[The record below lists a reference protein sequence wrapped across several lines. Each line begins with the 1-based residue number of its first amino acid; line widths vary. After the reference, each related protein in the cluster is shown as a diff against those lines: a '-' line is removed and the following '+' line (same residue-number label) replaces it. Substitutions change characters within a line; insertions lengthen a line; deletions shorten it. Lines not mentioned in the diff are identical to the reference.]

1 MSEDRD
7 VSDEEK
13 AFLSLPDAPEPST
26 SMSEAQKAFLALP
39 DAPPLAA
46 PAPKPVVTAVPK
58 PVAAPP
64 PAAVAAPKPAAAPK
78 DDYEADLDNYINVT
92 HNVENPSGWDW
103 KPKKGHS
110 AAGGLQFMPD
120 TWAGTAAK
128 HKLDPNDYSEANQRL
143 MGKALT
149 RDTDE
154 HLAAR
159 GLDKSYENRYAAH
172 LLGLGGADRVWD
184 ADPNA
189 PITSA
194 VSPDVIRAN
203 TNPRTGGGP
212 FQNVKTVADFQP
224 ALAKWLARGR
234 KGAKPPSAVT
244 NFLALPDAPAAE
256 ESMGQTAQRLALE
269 NPIARGL
276 SRAAQE
282 FAAGKAALNHTQ
294 YDLPE
299 ETAPE
304 AKPFEFQWTPDVGS
318 IAGKMGYGLGKSA
331 PTLGAALIGGGLA
344 GGATEVAGG
353 GPENPA
359 ADAAAVVTSLIGAS
373 AAAGL
378 MSAAQSLGPYYQ
390 QEIKAGVDPETA
402 YNNAGRKALE
412 EGAISAAAWGA
423 FQNMPFIKGPIK
435 QFLFQT
441 FVAQPAVAMTGEVA
455 KNVIEGRP
463 VGEGVAETYVPAAL
477 GTAAMAPIH
486 AAMGGFRKP
495 LPKLHKEDILHAK
508 EETPQTDSMEK
519 AQEEAERRKKLEY
532 VGEGETPPPEA
543 QPSPVVKPAEP
554 VAPVEE
560 PVVKPDEPV
569 APPPEPVAKPVEPV
583 APVEEP
589 VAKPEGPA
597 PPIEWDKIKV
607 PEEPVAPPEAPPP
620 ETPAAEELPSITP
633 EEARDLKSKFRALK
647 AERAE
652 TESRIREIE
661 AEDKPVPQHDVD
673 WYHTVLSQ
681 LSEIKKKLESPVKEG
696 APKPVEVPPTE
707 VPKTEAPKAQPLPKT
722 EVAKPVEPQITHTDK
737 QLAELRKTDPFE
749 ATRIDLRQ
757 KYGIDMQGATNA
769 QVKKFAKHI
778 AEVMEMVK
786 KIAPHIQARVV
797 GDMTRGQTGV
807 FYKDLVAL
815 SLRDG
820 KGGENP
826 DLYGTGRHE
835 AKHAVWRL
843 LTDKEQS
850 ILMDFAR
857 KRNLI
862 KEYGI
867 DKDEHYKTL
876 PEEDQLKEALA
887 THFEKWRRDPSKVA
901 VDVSAKTYFT
911 RMKALLSRV
920 AEETRKAFGKDI
932 TADDLFA
939 QMERGAI
946 GKRAS
951 KEVAIRE
958 DKAASQR
965 PLLQRASDLSKEG
978 LYSRTRRFVDKLGRD
993 RGETQ
998 SAKTWL
1004 DALNG
1009 RGDFSPDEV
1018 KFLGL
1023 DDYLMAKAGARK
1035 VRDPESLQTHTIWQ
1049 NPEAPVT
1056 ASELKASIDNLY
1068 ANKLAIEVKVLP
1080 EEPISVTDREALKKQ
1095 FPDLR
1100 WAKYAPSS
1108 KPDYNTMFPAGMV
1121 ASNYREITIGLP
1133 NYDMPFGGAETH
1145 HGDVSPNTMLH
1156 IRVRDI
1162 EVGGKKYLY
1171 IEEIQSDL
1179 FQKARSEGTISQ
1191 GQFDKAKR
1199 LRELMGRAETE
1210 HNFVHR
1216 DYSDFRTPEQEA
1228 AQDRANLKVS
1238 FYARLLRKM
1247 GIDKSMSS
1255 LHKYG
1260 APEYPFENHHM
1271 ELGLRK
1277 LAQMVANDGSYDRIT
1292 WTTGR
1297 QQNERWAPYI
1307 GLSERRLITSK
1318 AEDRSDASIPA
1329 INRLM
1334 QAKKKIDEFISD
1346 FRGKPREEQIA
1357 VAEKEMA
1364 RLRQDLTGQKALTAY
1379 RNKIM
1384 RMRDL
1389 ADKAEGREHKRVND
1403 DLKAAKQKDDK
1414 TLLQGGINE
1423 YQSLSYS
1430 KSAHYYVDEKDGAFT
1445 IKDSLNK
1452 DFSKPVESRFPDKN
1466 NKQGREFTPEEK
1478 KAAADKALAALKKT
1492 ERYKVIGKGKEID
1505 GSRRKPRAVQRG
1517 WVGRSVDPK
1526 TGKRTPG
1533 GVGLTADQLPVL
1545 FGEDVTKQMA
1555 SHEGTGAGKSREIT
1569 LGGDE
1574 IRQGGKLIGGGML
1587 PAYNR
1592 TAPQILRKIFGA
1604 IAGRQE
1610 FSEGYVQVPRTT
1622 ADIKRALMDDLYLER
1637 APDGE
1642 YQVRSSEDGS
1652 YLEPTNAADRE
1663 EAADFLD
1670 GLVDDYL
1677 HLASHDQQTFHGMFP
1692 HIPLTEAKG
1701 GAKVL
1706 PEDLKND
1713 FVDVKPEAVTK
1724 IKEEGFP
1731 YLQTA
1736 KATDE
1741 KAQFAGAPRSP
1752 RDDPENGLINRVLSK
1767 VIGRSG
1773 ADTVTDVFRPIQRLA
1788 APMAWKPKEVST
1800 GIYTDWLGDVQN
1812 WFGIM
1817 RVVDSH
1823 VAFDIEHI
1831 TKKYE
1836 KKNFSFFERAYV
1848 ALEKESLAQIA
1859 AGKDP
1864 NTGLYNPYRSPADG
1878 LASLTAEERVDA
1890 ININR
1895 KNEIAWTAAKNAGL
1909 VEGDFIP
1916 FYAARKFV
1924 EIANNSVYDT
1934 AGGGGAHRDWSGRGG
1949 NIYNSIMRRKHLT
1962 RAESEAAAQ
1971 QATHRNLQV
1980 IPDIR
1985 VNIIARGELQRSIA
1999 IRGAV
2004 EKLMDLQKRT
2014 DIFLASHNQ
2023 PASGSFEI
2031 NHPAFKQNKL
2041 SMKRTAD
2048 GREELVWTQ
2057 EPIYFNDDFRG
2068 GLEAMLS
2075 VNNNM
2080 ALRRLMELKGKVMSL
2095 VMVSPVIHNMVIF
2108 GKALPAAPGKMIS
2121 LQAYRDGNGF
2131 RERHPAE
2138 YDKFLYYGTSPIGKG
2153 GQFQMQDDIL
2163 HMRQAAPGRSIT
2175 SHVLSAIPDF
2185 LNMHATAD
2193 AVRRGVDKAGDFW
2206 HGTLLWDRIH
2216 DLQFGLAVHFR
2227 DKMLKQGLSEAEAYR
2242 TASVMANQFVGSIPI
2257 ENMGHRFRQAMNFVF
2272 FSRSFTFS
2280 NLATIKTMITGLPR
2294 GQQAAILKSASGLQ
2308 GLKRANDAAKW
2319 KARMAL
2325 STDIAL
2331 YMVSNAALQSAINV
2345 MGLNSFAQTAGAGT
2359 AGMVTGGLLGAK
2371 VGGGVGA
2378 LVGALGGGLAAS
2390 LGAGYTTG
2398 PYWTGRNDLDK
2409 EVEGYVE
2416 RLKHL
2421 QEIYYE
2427 NPLWALNP
2435 FDDLM
2440 NLEKL
2445 SPTSLN
2451 EPRRRDRVYVGND
2464 DKGTG
2469 IYLRNPLGKVG
2480 EEFLRWP
2487 VDTISMFTRK
2497 EGTFIKPMLEILNND
2512 KGYGQHIYDPE
2523 WHGTLEWINGTR
2535 NVLEH
2540 LFAAQVPTDMIQGI
2554 ASTTGL
2560 SNAVG
2565 YADAP
2570 STEIDRLKAVGP
2582 WLGVTFS
2589 KGAPGG
2595 AQKGFEYYQK
2605 DKREFAKGEA
2615 MPGIKDQ
2622 INSGQIGPAMQE
2634 LVKLGF
2640 SPAAARM
2647 LIKTT
2652 INPRLKANPAAMRA
2666 MFHQLRDDPNALWE
2680 FQHINQ

>member
-707 VPKTEAPKAQPLPKT
+707 VPKTEVPALPKT
-722 EVAKPVEPQITHTDK
+722 EVAKVVEPTITHTDK

-1068 ANKLAIEVKVLP
+1068 ANKMAIEVRVLP
-1080 EEPISVTDREALKKQ
+1080 EEPMSMIARDALEAQ
-1095 FPDLR
+1095 FPDLD
-1100 WAKYAPSS
+1100 WARHGPRLNMS
-1108 KPDYNTMFPAGMV
+1108 KNLVLPKEIKR
-1121 ASNYREITIGLP
+1121 SNYRDITIGLP
-1133 NYDMPFGGAETH
+1133 NFDMPFNSAESHWGETKSKNVFVH
-1145 HGDVSPNTMLH
+1145 ARVSDLE
-1156 IRVRDI
+1156 I
-1162 EVGGKKYLY
+1162 GGKKYFFL
-1171 IEEIQSDL
+1171 EELQSDVHQQG
-1179 FQKARSEGTISQ
+1179 FSQ
-1191 GQFDKAKR
+1191 GYETPEGYKSAKR
-1199 LRELMGRAETE
+1199 WVDVYRNAESINDALNGELSAYIKKHGYGATDTKLGNLERRVSKAAKNLAHAKE
-1210 HNFVHR
+1210 VLKKR
-1216 DYSDFRTPEQEA
+1216 D
-1228 AQDRANLKVS
+1228 
-1238 FYARLLRKM
+1238 
-1247 GIDKSMSS
+1247 IDPKLSAFTG
-1255 LHKYG
+1255 K
-1260 APEYPFENHHM
+1260 APEYPFARQWQDIAI
-1271 ELGLRK
+1271 RK
-1277 LAQMVANDGSYDRIT
+1277 LSQMIANDGTYDRIS
-1292 WTTGR
+1292 WTTGE
-1297 QQNERWAPYI
+1297 QQMDRWAPFI
-1307 GLSERRLITSK
+1307 GFSERRYADLDINKMRDAK
-1318 AEDRSDASIPA
+1318 AYSEGK
-1329 INRLM
+1329 M
-1334 QAKKKIDEFISD
+1334 QGAMEKWRKDDLDLYNMARKMKIAL
-1346 FRGKPREEQIA
+1346 RKRQQQ
-1357 VAEKEMA
+1357 AEKHINQNVNAKYLHE
-1364 RLRQDLTGQKALTAY
+1364 Y
-1379 RNKIM
+1379 
-1384 RMRDL
+1384 
-1389 ADKAEGREHKRVND
+1389 HK
-1403 DLKAAKQKDDK
+1403 L
-1414 TLLQGGINE
+1414 E
-1423 YQSLSYS
+1423 YT
-1430 KSAHYYVDEKDGAFT
+1430 KSAHYYVDEKDGVFA
-1445 IKDSLNK
+1445 IKDRLNDK
-1452 DFSKPVESRFPDKN
+1452 FSKPVESRFPDKGG
-1466 NKQGREFTPEEK
+1466 KQGKEFTPEQK
-1478 KAAADKALAALKKT
+1478 KAAAEKALSDLQKT
-1492 ERYKVIGKGKEID
+1492 ERYKIKGHYWEDPNQPSSGDNVRGWFGKSRDSKGK
-1505 GSRRKPRAVQRG
+1505 VTRG
-1517 WVGRSVDPK
+1517 GA
-1526 TGKRTPG
+1526 GI
-1533 GVGLTADQLPVL
+1533 TADQLPMI
-1545 FGEDVTKQMA
+1545 FGEEVA
-1555 SHEGTGAGKSREIT
+1555 SRLAAMEGQPIKPRKGVNGGPLPSRGEMRLQLMGKGVGADGVR
-1569 LGGDE
+1569 
-1574 IRQGGKLIGGGML
+1574 IGGGML
-1587 PAYNR
+1587 PTYNR
-1592 TAPQILRKIFGA
+1592 TIGQGFRKIFGPLGEKVA
-1604 IAGRQE
+1604 VHDPNAGPLKTVNEIRSQLE
-1610 FSEGYVQVPRTT
+1610 SDIEVERDSDGGYN
-1622 ADIKRALMDDLYLER
+1622 
-1637 APDGE
+1637 
-1642 YQVRSSEDGS
+1642 VRSWEQPDLNEYHGTREDALDAKEHLIKGMIEQFERRADDFISE
-1652 YLEPTNAADRE
+1652 N
-1663 EAADFLD
+1663 
-1670 GLVDDYL
+1670 
-1677 HLASHDQQTFHGMFP
+1677 P
-1692 HIPLTEAKG
+1692 HIIARNETGVTE
-1701 GAKVL
+1701 V
-1706 PEDLKND
+1706 PELLKNNTI
-1713 FVDVKPEAVTK
+1713 DVKPEAVAK
-1724 IKEEGFP
+1724 IKEDGFP

-2131 RERHPAE
+2131 RERHPAD

-2595 AQKGFEYYQK
+2595 PQKGFEYYQK